1 MAMKRQI
8 LKSCGAGSPWND
20 PGQLL
25 LKVAL
30 ALTYFIG
37 LVAFERYT
45 SLLDLPP
52 DPGNFY
58 VRLPRSLLSLE
69 NTTLATVLNNTKTTT
84 ELISNEE
91 EVAQDPLFPKDLF
104 TMKQIK

>member
-1 MAMKRQI
+1 M
-8 LKSCGAGSPWND
+8 
-20 PGQLL
+20 

-69 NTTLATVLNNTKTTT
+69 NTTLAPLNNTKTTT